1 MWMWM
6 QRTLIISY
14 STCESRSTEKV
25 LRKKFLYLHSLMNF
39 HWGALFRYEQFA
51 NDKICNCSP
60 NTFGKF
66 CEYKFMT
73 MNTFEDAIQY
83 QFDLKMIYRNGSQ
96 LWGNI
101 TCYTTLTDCY
111 FGLRCLAWQNICDGK
126 SYSAFSFDNISV
138 QIISLEW

>member
-1 MWMWM
+1 MF
-6 QRTLIISY
+6 
-14 STCESRSTEKV
+14 C
-25 LRKKFLYLHSLMNF
+25 
-39 HWGALFRYEQFA
+39 FREEQFA

-73 MNTFEDAIQY
+73 MDSFEDAIRY
-83 QFDLKMIYRNGSQ
+83 QFDLKSKYRDGSQ

-111 FGLRCLAWQNICDGK
+111 FGLRCLTWQNICDRK
-126 SYSAFSFDNISV
+126 YAFSIV
-138 QIISLEW
+138 